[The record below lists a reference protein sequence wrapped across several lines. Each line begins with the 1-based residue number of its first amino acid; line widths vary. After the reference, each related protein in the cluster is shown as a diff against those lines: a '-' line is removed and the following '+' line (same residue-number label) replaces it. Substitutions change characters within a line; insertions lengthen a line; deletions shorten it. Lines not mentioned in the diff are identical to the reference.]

1 MNITSRPPAASA
13 KAYTLLEMIIVMMII
28 TIISGSAIYLMK
40 NVTNTASV
48 KRARADF
55 QTIQTALQTY
65 KLNTLSYPT
74 TAQGLNAMVNKPT
87 PSPRSWQKVMDAV
100 PMDPWNNQYMYRF
113 PGKKNPSEPEILS
126 KGPDGQENT
135 EDDLSSQDGE

>member
-1 MNITSRPPAASA
+1 MKITSHPARRVAA
-13 KAYTLLEMIIVMMII
+13 AYTLLEMIIVMMII

-74 TAQGLNAMVNKPT
+74 TAQGLMALVNKPS

-135 EDDLSSQDGE
+135 EDDLSSQDS